1 MMRKSLI
8 GVALALLV
16 MLLNG
21 CMSPDKKEITVM
33 WWGDVYNARFAQKLV
48 DAYNADHPAMPA
60 KLITTSGNYASKLLT
75 MAASG
80 TLPDVILMVTRDVH
94 NLGSR
99 GALLSLNQYESTL
112 GFPDKQAM
120 WDDLLDDVK
129 QKGKLLAFPIWTW
142 TPGIYYNKDLFDK
155 VDVAYPTDN
164 WTWAEFAEKSIKLTK
179 KKNGKTTQYAID
191 MAGNLDH
198 SFFLSY
204 IYGHGGKVYSDDLTK
219 CEIASPQTLAALKLF
234 FELKLK
240 HGIAPT
246 SAEQASL
253 ATGGTLADYF
263 QAGKTAMRCAGR
275 DYMDVLRQGKGV
287 SFRWGVAP
295 MPSGSKKFFFRRI
308 SSLAIAKQ
316 SKHPNE
322 AWKFISFAISE
333 EGQRLVTLERSDV
346 TIRKALTNDKS
357 FLGYQDRSEVNALFR
372 DMLLDA
378 IPEPYI
384 IGSEEWKKGV
394 LDQFELVE
402 LGRTSLDNACKNIE
416 KTFGGIKK

>member
-75 MAASG
+75 MAASE

-155 VDVAYPTDN
+155 ADVAYPTDN

-179 KKNGKTTQYAID
+179 KKNGKTTQYALD

-316 SKHPNE
+316 SKHPDE
-322 AWKFISFAISE
+322 AIPIGLPISDPLSARAIVRLSWVEILTEYAGAVQLTNKGINAYKESQRIALIYFAISIH
-333 EGQRLVTLERSDV
+333 LPIFHLLSLESGIIKYQMPEISWV
-346 TIRKALTNDKS
+346 VKGITDK
-357 FLGYQDRSEVNALFR
+357 
-372 DMLLDA
+372 
-378 IPEPYI
+378 
-384 IGSEEWKKGV
+384 
-394 LDQFELVE
+394 
-402 LGRTSLDNACKNIE
+402 
-416 KTFGGIKK
+416 